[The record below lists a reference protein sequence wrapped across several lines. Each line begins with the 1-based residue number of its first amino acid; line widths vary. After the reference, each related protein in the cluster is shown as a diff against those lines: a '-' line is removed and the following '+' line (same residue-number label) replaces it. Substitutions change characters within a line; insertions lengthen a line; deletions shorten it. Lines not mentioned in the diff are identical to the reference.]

1 MTAFY
6 IFIFRAIL
14 GGIFAVL
21 LTRFFYPKASIVGMI
36 AIAIFLVGMA
46 YVMEKFH
53 KRKRKAARKG

>member
-21 LTRFFYPKASIVGMI
+21 LTRFFYPKASIAGMM

-46 YVMEKFH
+46 YVMETFH
-53 KRKRKAARKG
+53 KRKKKAAKKG